1 MQRHHVGGG
10 QQFPQRHRSCAQSL
24 HGSDV
29 AGRRIV
35 KTDAATHAL
44 EGVGDRGSDGAK
56 PDHADQ
62 QALQSREVV
71 GKHAGA
77 EIHVMALADLAIR
90 PGHAAQQHR
99 GRGDGIFC
107 DRAVACAGNVGD
119 RNAEPRQRGLVEP
132 VETGAG
138 DLDEAQAAA
147 FEQGGR
153 KLRTDGGNDQR
164 GRGLH
169 ALRQRRVVRLGV
181 AYLERRRRQRI
192 DAREIGFRPQAE
204 NV

>member
-1 MQRHHVGGG
+1 MTAY
-10 QQFPQRHRSCAQSL
+10 S
-24 HGSDV
+24 
-29 AGRRIV
+29 
-35 KTDAATHAL
+35 ATAL
-44 EGVGDRGSDGAK
+44 LLAPGTLATGMPSRVS
-56 PDHADQ
+56 AD
-62 QALQSREVV
+62 
-71 GKHAGA
+71 
-77 EIHVMALADLAIR
+77 
-90 PGHAAQQHR
+90 
-99 GRGDGIFC
+99 
-107 DRAVACAGNVGD
+107 
-119 RNAEPRQRGLVEP
+119 VEP